1 MLVFGRSCKR
11 FFFVA
16 GKGFSFEKKNGMRG
30 NSFHESLAR
39 VLENGVYRSA

>member
-16 GKGFSFEKKNGMRG
+16 GKGFSFEKKR
-30 NSFHESLAR
+30 HEGKLFS
-39 VLENGVYRSA
+39 